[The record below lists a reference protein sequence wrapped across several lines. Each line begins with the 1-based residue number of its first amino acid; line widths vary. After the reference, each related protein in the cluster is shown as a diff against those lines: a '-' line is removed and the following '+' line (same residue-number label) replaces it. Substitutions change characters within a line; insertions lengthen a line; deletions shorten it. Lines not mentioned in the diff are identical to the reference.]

1 MNAIHLP
8 SSKLIKGIPAAPGL
22 ALGHARIWSFQDLTF
37 PHSTGH
43 DPAQERQRLRDAKT
57 KALIEL
63 STLEK
68 NIALTVKP
76 GEINLFKA
84 HRMFVDDVALMQHV
98 ESSLLSGL
106 NSEAC
111 WMNAIDAFAIQLEAL
126 SNPTLKSRAADIR
139 DVGRRVLCHLLGIP
153 VDDFLLDSPVV
164 IIASDL
170 SPSQTVSLEKGKVLG
185 FCIEKGGPTSH
196 TAILAKALGLPAV
209 VGLGPEVLSIEPGSI
224 VWVDGT
230 RGHIIINPDDQ
241 ALIVF
246 RDLTTRSNLRKLEAV
261 EIAAQPAVTLDGVG
275 VDVFANIG
283 GLEDAEA
290 ALVNGAEGVGLFRT
304 EFLYLDR
311 QQLPPEAEQVQ
322 IYRKIFDRMESRPIV
337 VRTLD
342 IGGDKAVPY
351 IGFQEEA
358 NPFLGWRA
366 IRMNEGRPDVFQSQV
381 RALLQAGVGTN
392 LRIMI
397 PMVSNIEEIQL
408 AKQLIANARVELQNE
423 GLPFAQKVQ
432 FGIMVEIPSIALIA
446 DRVAPSIDFFS
457 IGTNDLTQYTLAA
470 DRTNARVAHL
480 ASPFHPA
487 VLGLIQ
493 MTIRA
498 AHAHKKWV
506 GLCGE
511 LAGEVMAVPLLL
523 GLGLDEFSLA
533 PSLVP
538 SIKRAIRKCVQ
549 TDCKI
554 IAERALACSSI
565 SEVTGML
572 IAEAERLDLF

>member
-423 GLPFAQKVQ
+423 GLLFAQKVQ